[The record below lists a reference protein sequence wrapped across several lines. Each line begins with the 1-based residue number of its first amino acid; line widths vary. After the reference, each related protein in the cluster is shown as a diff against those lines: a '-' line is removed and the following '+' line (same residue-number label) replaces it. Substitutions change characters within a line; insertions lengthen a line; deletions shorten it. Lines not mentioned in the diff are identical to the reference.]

1 MEKITSVKNQKIKQW
16 KKLHLTKGRK
26 ESNQYVIEGE
36 HLYLEAVKSDV
47 EALQHASDELK
58 NDLEVVLEAISK
70 NKNNI
75 THASKE
81 MREKVKTLALKR

>member
-1 MEKITSVKNQKIKQW
+1 MQNY
-16 KKLHLTKGRK
+16 GK
-26 ESNQYVIEGE
+26 ERILKELRGNKELVLAAVRIDG
-36 HLYLEAVKSDV
+36 HALEY
-47 EALQHASDELK
+47 ASDELK